1 MNKKSDL
8 WISLIGVGLFFIAMY
23 PVNMGICDK
32 SSYDCRKTS
41 DSMQMILGIFSF
53 IFILSLITYKMREEV
68 FQAWWKFARWFV
80 PLIMLVTFLLNSQNR
95 GGGMS
100 ATISSGFDILVIGI
114 FYTIFIITSA
124 VKIVQTHKQFK

>member
-1 MNKKSDL
+1 
-8 WISLIGVGLFFIAMY
+8 
-23 PVNMGICDK
+23 
-32 SSYDCRKTS
+32 
-41 DSMQMILGIFSF
+41 MQMILGIFSF